1 MKEIKDI
8 REFEKLFG
16 VNIPVHEH
24 FEYYINTLHKSR
36 EFYDLKYLVSEYADL
51 ELRIESLGYKS
62 MTSYKLDFAMKSLLE
77 RIQRS
82 QAYSRFEAFDYSKTN
97 LVSKDELKN
106 NLGVSLISFDLKQ
119 ANYNIIKAF
128 QRDFDEPGIYADSH
142 DSYLSKSWEHL
153 CGDLGISYTLSLSK
167 SFRQLVFGNL
177 NPKRIQK
184 TQHVVMMKF
193 VDMLIENG
201 YEQDDIVFLSHDEVV
216 VKNLEGKRF
225 HNFSS
230 DGFEFDVTF
239 MTGINNSNMFV
250 RSQIFELEK
259 IKDSKGFV
267 KIIYE
272 MTNFGI
278 AGEILVVDHKKL
290 WGVPGDKFFMN
301 FKKHILQEE
310 IDDRD
315 LLFVNDGMKAK
326 WVIN

>member
-16 VNIPVHEH
+16 VNIPVYEH
-24 FEYYINTLHKSR
+24 FEYYINTLYKSR
-36 EFYDLKYLVSEYADL
+36 EFYNLKYLVSEYAGL
-51 ELRIESLGYKS
+51 ETRVEALGYKS
-62 MTSYKLDFAMKSLLE
+62 MTSYKIDFAMKSLLD
-77 RIQRS
+77 RIQKS
-82 QAYSRFEAFDYSKTN
+82 QAYKRFEDFDYSMIN
-97 LVSKDELKN
+97 LTSKDELKN

-142 DSYLSKSWEHL
+142 DSYLSQSWEHL
-153 CGDLGISYTLSLSK
+153 FGDLEISHTLSLSK
-167 SFRQLVFGNL
+167 SFRQLVFGNI

-193 VDMLIENG
+193 VDMLIEKG

-216 VKNLEGKRF
+216 VKNLEGKKF
-225 HNFSS
+225 YNFSS
-230 DGFEFDVTF
+230 DGFEFDISF
-239 MTGINNSNMFV
+239 MTGIKNSKMIV
-250 RSQIFELEK
+250 RSQIFKLDK

-267 KIIYE
+267 KTIYE
-272 MTNFGI
+272 MNNFGF
-278 AGEILVVDHKKL
+278 AGTFLMEDHKKL

-310 IDDRD
+310 IDERD
-315 LLFVNDGMKAK
+315 LFFLNDGMKAK